1 MWPAGS
7 PNSATLTNEANMP
20 LSCRRGVFS
29 SRPVMDTSGE
39 ARTAAP
45 RMRRYPAS
53 GKAPNL
59 RLNHSSR
66 ASMTAALAGNQTM
79 GE

>member
-1 MWPAGS
+1 
-7 PNSATLTNEANMP
+7 
-20 LSCRRGVFS
+20 
-29 SRPVMDTSGE
+29 MDTSGE

-59 RLNHSSR
+59 RLNHNSR